1 MSRALH
7 RIERAG
13 LGTGSARGE
22 EPSFET
28 RDRPAEERVAGRR
41 AWAGARSIPKRVPCA
56 RRHPAPRRGVGG
68 TSRAVVVAGLAGSTE
83 RVVESGACVFWS

>member
-28 RDRPAEERVAGRR
+28 RVRPAEERVADRR
-41 AWAGARSIPKRVPCA
+41 AGAGARSIPKQVPCA
-56 RRHPAPRRGVGG
+56 RRNPVARRGVGG
-68 TSRAVVVAGLAGSTE
+68 TSRAVVIVVPAGSTE
-83 RVVESGACVFWS
+83 RVVESGPCVFWS